1 MKFSLDDLLEGEG
14 PFKIMSVDRYN
25 ELKGKLGDAERRVES
40 LVNSNDYLQRHVR
53 KLEDRLDEQH

>member
-1 MKFSLDDLLEGEG
+1 MKFSLDYLLEEEG

-25 ELKGKLGDAERRVES
+25 ELIGKLGDAERRVES
-40 LVNSNDYLQRHVR
+40 LANSNDYLQRHVR